1 MTEPLPLATD
11 IFGVASILIVNGFI
25 WLQSRRTG
33 KKMTAVQDQVTN
45 GGSTNL
51 AATVEEI
58 RRMLDGQGHDV
69 RSLRNDI
76 GGLRVEVRDIEHR
89 VRRIEQDWEPKV

>member
-1 MTEPLPLATD
+1 M
-11 IFGVASILIVNGFI
+11 ASILIVNGFI

-89 VRRIEQDWEPKV
+89 VRRIEQQGPESRV